1 MRKYVLIV
9 GSLVAVLLV
18 TFLMGLQLGQ
28 AQMYDTLTFGNGS
41 SEVYVKVTYKNSDVL
56 IKRYRD
62 DDHIGIMD
70 SMVVSQTFQQ
80 VQQQLSE
87 ALEGIPGL
95 NNYKFSDHEITL
107 FKLENFNWDNIINQV
122 LEAIRAHAT
131 LTQ

>member
-28 AQMYDTLTFGNGS
+28 AQMYDTLTFGNDN
-41 SEVYVKVTYKNSDVL
+41 SEVYVKVTYKDNDVL

-62 DDHIGIMD
+62 DDRIGIMD

-95 NNYKFSDHEITL
+95 NNYKIADHEITL
-107 FKLENFNWDNIINQV
+107 FKLENFHWDDIINQV
-122 LEAIRAHAT
+122 LEAIRAHST